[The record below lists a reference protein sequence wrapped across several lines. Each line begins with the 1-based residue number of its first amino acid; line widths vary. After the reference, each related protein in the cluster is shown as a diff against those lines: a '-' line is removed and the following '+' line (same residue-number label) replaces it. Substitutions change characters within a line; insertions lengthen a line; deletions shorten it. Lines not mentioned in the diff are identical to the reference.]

1 MGVATLQ
8 RPTTQPRMLGRYHW
22 TVDSFY
28 RAIDPGVFD
37 EPKRMELVHGDLWEK
52 EKVNPPH
59 ASLTHR
65 IAGLLRKLF
74 EDEYVIREKK
84 PIRLATDGE
93 PMPDVCIARGD
104 EEAFEERHPNQSDVC
119 LIIEVADASEDR
131 DTGEKADLYAEA
143 GITDYWVVVVNKR
156 EIQIF
161 RNANAGAFPKPTI
174 RKAGDTVAP
183 LFAPNVSLAVSDFLP
198 RPKATP

>member
-1 MGVATLQ
+1 MGVAALQ
-8 RPTTQPRMLGRYHW
+8 RPATQQQAPARYHW
-22 TVDSFY
+22 TVGSFY
-28 RAIDPGVFD
+28 RAIDAGVFD

-65 IAGLLRKLF
+65 IASLMRKLF
-74 EDEYVIREKK
+74 EGEYVVREEK

-93 PMPDVCIARGD
+93 SMPDVCVARGED
-104 EEAFEERHPNQSDVC
+104 GAFDERHPNQNDVC
-119 LIIEVADASEDR
+119 LLVEVADASEDR

-161 RNANAGAFPKPTI
+161 RNPNAGAFPKPTI
-174 RKAGDTVAP
+174 RKEGDTVAP
-183 LFAPNVSLAVSDFLP
+183 LFAPNVSLAVSEFLP